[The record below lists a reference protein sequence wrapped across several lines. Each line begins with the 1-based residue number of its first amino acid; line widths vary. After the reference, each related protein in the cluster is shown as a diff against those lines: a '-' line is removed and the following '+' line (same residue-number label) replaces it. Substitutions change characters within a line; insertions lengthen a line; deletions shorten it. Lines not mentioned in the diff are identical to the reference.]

1 MTPLA
6 AVSWAAHLGWIRL
19 GDSWLSF
26 LGSTAAAY
34 ITAAL
39 ALGELIADQLPSTPS
54 RKSPPGF
61 IGRVLSGAICGGALG
76 VSSGA
81 FATGA
86 VAGIAGAVVGT
97 LGGYE
102 ARVRGAAAVGKDL
115 PVALI
120 EDAIAIALAYWVVTH
135 AA

>member
-19 GDSWLSF
+19 GESWLSF

-34 ITAAL
+34 ITTAL

-76 VSSGA
+76 VSSGSLA
-81 FATGA
+81 MGA
-86 VAGIAGAVVGT
+86 VAGVVGAVVGT

-120 EDAIAIALAYWVVTH
+120 EDAIALALAYWVVTH